1 MIGVIIVT
9 TLETKITVDTTHI
22 VHKALASFA
31 EKLQKDHGVFIQRV
45 DFDWSQMIG
54 GDAKV
59 VDTNVT
65 TTTRA

>member
-1 MIGVIIVT
+1 MP
-9 TLETKITVDTTHI
+9 TLEAKITVDTTQI
-22 VHKALASFA
+22 VHKALSEFA
-31 EKLQKDHGVFIQRV
+31 EKLQKDHGVFIQSV
-45 DFDWSQMIG
+45 DFDWSQTVG